1 MGIEADALKRAVCAE
16 VDRLSDELLR
26 ISRAIHAEPELAFE
40 ERAAARLLV
49 DTLRTAGLEVESG
62 AYGLETAF
70 AAEVGS
76 GPACV
81 AVLAEYDALPE
92 IGHACGHNLIATAGV
107 GAGLALSALG
117 ERLPGRVRILGTPAE
132 ERGCGKELMARQGA
146 LDGVDAAMMMHP
158 SSVNLVTMPCVCL
171 AELDVTYRGHAAHAS
186 AMPERGVNALD
197 ALVIGYQAVAALRQ
211 HIRTTERIHGIITDG
226 GQAPNVVPE
235 RASGRFYVRA
245 ANADALEA
253 LKGRVEGCFRAG
265 AAATGADLQ
274 LVWGEADYLDIRFN
288 AALAERFR
296 RNAEGL
302 GREFFPIEKLP
313 ASLQG
318 STDMGNVSHRVPSI
332 HPMLAAAPL
341 HCTIHN
347 AEFEKWAGSEMG
359 DAAALDGAKALAM
372 TAIDFLTDPDL
383 RERARSLFESGG

>member
-1 MGIEADALKRAVCAE
+1 VGAKVDELKREVCAE
-16 VDRLSDELLR
+16 VDRLRDELQR
-26 ISRAIHAEPELAFE
+26 VSRAIHAQPELAFE

-49 DTLRTAGLEVESG
+49 DTLRSAGLEVEAG

-70 AAEVGS
+70 ASEFGAGE
-76 GPACV
+76 ACV

-92 IGHACGHNLIATAGV
+92 IGHACGHNLIAASGV
-107 GAGLALSALG
+107 GAGLALAALG
-117 ERLPGRVRILGTPAE
+117 DRLPGRVRILGTPAE

-171 AELDVTYRGHAAHAS
+171 AELDVTYRGQAAHAA

-211 HIRTTERIHGIITDG
+211 HIRATERIHGIITDG

-245 ANADALEA
+245 ASAEELEP
-253 LKGRVEGCFRAG
+253 LKARVEGCFRAG

-274 LVWGEADYLDIRFN
+274 LEWGAADYLDIRFN

-296 RNAEGL
+296 VNAESL

-332 HPMLAAAPL
+332 HPMLASAPL

-347 AEFEKWAGSEMG
+347 AEFEKWAGSEKG
-359 DAAALDGAKALAM
+359 DEAAIDGAKSLAM

-383 RERARSLFESGG
+383 RERARSLFESAG